1 MKIYSLRINEKD
13 FEKIKII
20 AEQND
25 RSINKQIERLIKQAI
40 EKYEEVNGEI
50 KI

>member
-1 MKIYSLRINEKD
+1 MKIYSLRISEKD